1 MGVSMSSRI
10 VKVVMAGDGGVGK
23 TSLLEAYKG
32 GNISR
37 VTMTIGVN
45 LMSLKVD
52 ERLALQIWDLSG
64 QEHYRFLV
72 DVFFRGAKL
81 AILVFDLSRPAT
93 LSNLSNWARI
103 LKEGAGRSIPII
115 VVGNK
120 KDLGKNVT
128 DEAIKTTIKELNL
141 PVLKYFETSA
151 LTGEGVFDLF
161 DYLKNMFSSLI
172 KPSQ

>member
-1 MGVSMSSRI
+1 MVSRI
-10 VKVVMAGDGGVGK
+10 VKIVMAGDGGVGK
-23 TSLLEAYKG
+23 TSLLESYKG

-81 AILVFDLSRPAT
+81 AILVFDLSRPASLT
-93 LSNLSNWARI
+93 NLSNWAKV
-103 LKEGAGRSIPII
+103 LKEGAGQTIPVI

-128 DEAIKTTIKELNL
+128 DDAIKATIKGLGL
-141 PVLKYFETSA
+141 PILKYFETSA
-151 LTGEGVFDLF
+151 LTGEGVIELF
-161 DYLKNMFSSLI
+161 DYLRNLFVSLI
-172 KPSQ
+172 RSR

>member
-1 MGVSMSSRI
+1 MVARI
-10 VKVVMAGDGGVGK
+10 VKIVMAGDGGVGK

-37 VTMTIGVN
+37 VSMTIGVN
-45 LMSLKVD
+45 LMSMKVD

-81 AILVFDLSRPAT
+81 AILVFDLSRPASLT
-93 LSNLSNWARI
+93 NLASWARI
-103 LKEGAGRSIPII
+103 LREGAGQPIPTI

-128 DEAIKTTIKELNL
+128 SEAITETIRGLGL
-141 PVLKYFETSA
+141 PILKYFETSA
-151 LTGEGVFDLF
+151 MTGEGVSELF
-161 DYLKNMFSSLI
+161 GYLRNLFASLV
-172 KPSQ
+172 PSRR